1 MTGTIVQLS
10 TSKGGVPKLPLLE
23 AVIGNLGIEG
33 DAVAHPEIH
42 GGPERAICIYS
53 AELIEALAAE
63 GHPIRPG
70 SAGENVTVRGVDWDA
85 VVPGV
90 TLRLGE
96 GVTLEVTRYTTPC
109 ATIRGSFIGRDPNRI
124 HHNLHPGWSR
134 VYAKV
139 LTGGTVRPGDPVRI
153 DG

>member
-1 MTGTIVQLS
+1 MTGTIVQVS
-10 TSKGGVPKLPLLE
+10 SSKGGVPNLPLLE
-23 AVIGNLGIEG
+23 ALIGELGIEG

-42 GGPERAICIYS
+42 GGPERAICLYS
-53 AELIEALAAE
+53 VEVIEALAAE

-70 SAGENVTVRGVDWDA
+70 SAGENVTVRGIDWSA

-96 GVTLEVTRYTTPC
+96 DVTLEVTRYTTPC
-109 ATIRGSFIGRDPNRI
+109 ATIRGSFNDRDSNRI
-124 HHNLHPGWSR
+124 HHNSYPGWSR

-139 LTGGTVRPGDPVRI
+139 VAGGTVRPGDSVRI
-153 DG
+153 EA